1 VVGRLGEA
9 EQDSRGRSSS
19 KRGVVWQLNRR
30 QRTLLR
36 ENRKAGETANG
47 IAGRSKRYGSYFSG
61 QETLNERRIPEEDAF
76 EAATP

>member
-19 KRGVVWQLNRR
+19 KRGVVWQLNRS

-36 ENRKAGETANG
+36 KNRKAEEMANG
-47 IAGRSKRYGSYFSG
+47 IAGRRKQYGSYFSG
-61 QETLNERRIPEEDAF
+61 RETLNEWLIPEEDALRR
-76 EAATP
+76 